1 MKSICSPPTAYCLLP
16 TAYCRLPTA
25 CCLLPTAYCISGR
38 RDGEGSSQA
47 VPDKMSP
54 PTRKEKTSK
63 FKKVNERGGNI
74 YENKGPVFHSPR
86 QSGNVKENKASY
98 ALKAGMLVKRKID
111 SVW

>member
-1 MKSICSPPTAYCLLP
+1 
-16 TAYCRLPTA
+16 
-25 CCLLPTAYCISGR
+25 
-38 RDGEGSSQA
+38 
-47 VPDKMSP
+47 MSP